1 MEQLSVFGIRF
12 NKIKNKR
19 NEQNRNSYS
28 ISIVEFEQ
36 TIQVLICMTLHHEE
50 KL

>member
-1 MEQLSVFGIRF
+1 MEQLLLGLGF
-12 NKIKNKR
+12 NKIKR

-36 TIQVLICMTLHHEE
+36 LF
-50 KL
+50 KF